1 MKMSIVRF
9 TALFCAVSVLFVLSV
24 LALSEQLDQLVP
36 PILPKDSP
44 SVKDEGKKVLILD
57 AGHGGEDGGAS
68 GVNGTLEKELNLQYA
83 LAAND
88 LLSACGFKVLLTRSD
103 DRMLGDGE
111 KGHKKL
117 ADLRYRLNLANS
129 HPEALLISLH
139 MNKFPQEYC
148 KGIQLY
154 YSPNNGESL
163 PLAQALHRLVKD
175 FQKDNNREIKEATSA
190 IYLLDRVQ
198 IPGILVECGF
208 LSNNEEASLLKT
220 EGYRKKLSVL
230 LLGALSDY
238 CSPNDRV

>member
-1 MKMSIVRF
+1 M
-9 TALFCAVSVLFVLSV
+9 
-24 LALSEQLDQLVP
+24 
-36 PILPKDSP
+36 
-44 SVKDEGKKVLILD
+44 
-57 AGHGGEDGGAS
+57 
-68 GVNGTLEKELNLQYA
+68 NGTLEKELNLQYA

-208 LSNNEEASLLKT
+208 LSNNEEA
-220 EGYRKKLSVL
+220 
-230 LLGALSDY
+230 
-238 CSPNDRV
+238 

>member
-24 LALSEQLDQLVP
+24 LALSGQLDQLVP

-163 PLAQALHRLVKD
+163 PLAQALHRL
-175 FQKDNNREIKEATSA
+175 
-190 IYLLDRVQ
+190 DRVQ

>member
-24 LALSEQLDQLVP
+24 LALSGQLDQLVP

-129 HPEALLISLH
+129 HPEALCGYADEVRSYSLEVE
-139 MNKFPQEYC
+139 FPDSLLERLPEDKRGGALGMLAHDPRPQYHDDPDRLY
-148 KGIQLY
+148 GVLFAGYDIQFT
-154 YSPNNGESL
+154 
-163 PLAQALHRLVKD
+163 VKD
-175 FQKDNNREIKEATSA
+175 GVLAVRD
-190 IYLLDRVQ
+190 VV
-198 IPGILVECGF
+198 P
-208 LSNNEEASLLKT
+208 
-220 EGYRKKLSVL
+220 EGTGDV
-230 LLGALSDY
+230 
-238 CSPNDRV
+238 SP

>member
-24 LALSEQLDQLVP
+24 LALSGQLDQLVP

-111 KGHKKL
+111 NGHKKL
-117 ADLRYRLNLANS
+117 ADLRYRLNRANI

-208 LSNNEEASLLKT
+208 LSNADDEQ
-220 EGYRKKLSVL
+220 
-230 LLGALSDY
+230 LLGDDSYRSAVARAIADGIEHYYRESEV
-238 CSPNDRV
+238 N